1 MLYNYFGIVINPD
14 ILCIFHTRIYVWTGK
29 TTTAFYRPCN
39 DVRLV
44 RLSGE
49 RCGNYSIVLL
59 VATHLNILY
68 NSWIMLNNTD
78 GLLLVESTL

>member
-1 MLYNYFGIVINPD
+1 MYFPYVYTFGLVKQRLRFIVHVI
-14 ILCIFHTRIYVWTGK
+14 
-29 TTTAFYRPCN
+29 

-68 NSWIMLNNTD
+68 NSWIMN
-78 GLLLVESTL
+78 